1 MKLLPQKKQAPA
13 EASACK
19 VILLAL
25 GELGSAAGGLC
36 FALRKDVRPNVLRM
50 PRSFRRKSKH
60 NKSRRGKISY
70 EFSIP
75 SSYDLQ

>member
-25 GELGSAAGGLC
+25 GELGSAAGGLEPVLLKV
-36 FALRKDVRPNVLRM
+36 AGLRPLDFTGFFEG
-50 PRSFRRKSKH
+50 FRLF
-60 NKSRRGKISY
+60 N
-70 EFSIP
+70 P
-75 SSYDLQ
+75 